1 MDMSTLEARKGHLDI
16 EKKKKWTLC
25 QKYHSGTVFSVY

>member
-1 MDMSTLEARKGHLDI
+1 MDMNIMEAKNGHPDI
-16 EKKKKWTLC
+16 ENKKKWTLC

>member
-1 MDMSTLEARKGHLDI
+1 MDMSTSEVKNGHPDI
-16 EKKKKWTLC
+16 ENKKSQTLC